1 MDNTKPE
8 DFERSEQSFQKEA
21 DMAESRIRALE
32 RANSQKTEVVD
43 AAMTDKAGHPVTL
56 RSWEN
61 DSGVMV
67 RAYDTSK
74 VNGLPEKAGPG
85 FGNGE
90 DGRAGYAEAHFDRSF
105 DSQKRLRLNYIETNG
120 EYRGTGIGGQML
132 TQVEQYAQKNGAT
145 EIYGSIENQE
155 AQDFWKSQ
163 AGNGWEIDYSQGFYG
178 HARKIMS

>member
-8 DFERSEQSFQKEA
+8 DFEQPEQSFQKEA

-43 AAMTDKAGHPVTL
+43 ATMTDKAGHPVTL
-56 RSWEN
+56 RSWET

-74 VNGLPEKAGPG
+74 VEVPEDPNPGQAGH
-85 FGNGE
+85 
-90 DGRAGYAEAHFDRSF
+90 AEAHFDRSF
-105 DSQKRLRLNYIETNG
+105 DAQKRLRLNYIETNG
-120 EYRGTGIGGQML
+120 EYRGTGVGGQML
-132 TQVEQYAQKNGAT
+132 NQVEQYAQKNGAT
-145 EIYGSIENQE
+145 EIYGSIENQD

-178 HARKIMS
+178 HARKVMS